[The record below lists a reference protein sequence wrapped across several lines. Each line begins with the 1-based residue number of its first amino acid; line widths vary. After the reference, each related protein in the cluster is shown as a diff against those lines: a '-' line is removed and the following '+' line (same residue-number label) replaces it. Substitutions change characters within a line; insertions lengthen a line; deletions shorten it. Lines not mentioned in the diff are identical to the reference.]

1 MVTTMG
7 YREIS
12 LKLPTDF
19 TEEQLQSRIGTRL
32 RLKRFS
38 YRLER
43 KSLDARKKSD
53 IHWKVKIA
61 VSSRALKNA
70 APVILQ
76 PLEIPYRK
84 RNKKAVVVG
93 SGPAGFFAAL
103 ILQMA
108 GFQTTVIERGSEVA
122 KRAKS
127 IETFENTGRFDATG
141 NYAFGEG
148 GGGTFSDGKLTAR
161 TRRFSQEK
169 AFITAA
175 YIRAG
180 APVEI
185 AYMAHPHIGSDN
197 LRVVVGNL
205 REEFI
210 SRGGAVRFETMV
222 EDLRI
227 RNGRV
232 SEATTAAGSFPAEEF
247 LIAPGHSAYETYRM
261 LIRRGVKFR
270 TKNFAVGCRVEHFQK
285 IINLAQWGRE
295 HLPGVKAAEYR
306 LIGRS
311 GSDRPVYTFCM
322 CPGGVV
328 VPASAYSNAN
338 IVNGMSLYQRSGRFA
353 NAACVAGIHPDEI
366 ADRETTPLEALDLVA
381 ALEEKFHRATH
392 SFKAPCCSIQD
403 FLKET
408 EPKKEPESSY
418 PLGLTPAP
426 LWEMLPLKLSRALRS
441 GLEQFC
447 RQLPGFETGSLIGLE
462 SKTSSP
468 IQVLRN
474 RHGLCEGFKNLYL
487 VGEGSGYAG
496 GIISSGVDGIRAA
509 LGIVERDQLSGRL

>member
-1 MVTTMG
+1 MGAAMG
-7 YREIS
+7 YTEIS

-19 TEEQLQSRIGTRL
+19 TEEQLQRKIGKRL
-32 RLKRFS
+32 GLKSFS
-38 YRLER
+38 YQIER
-43 KSLDARKKSD
+43 KSLDARKKSNT
-53 IHWKVKIA
+53 HWKIKVA
-61 VSSRALKNA
+61 VSSRELKNGI
-70 APVILQ
+70 PVVPP
-76 PLEIPYRK
+76 PLEILYRK
-84 RNKKAVVVG
+84 RNKNVVVVG

-103 ILQMA
+103 ILQKA
-108 GFQTTVIERGSEVA
+108 GFPTTIFERGSEVA

-127 IETFENTGRFDATG
+127 IETFEKTGRFDASG

-161 TRRFSQEK
+161 TRRFSLEK
-169 AFITAA
+169 ALITAA

-180 APVEI
+180 APEEI

-197 LRVVVGNL
+197 LRIIVGNL

-210 SRGGAVRFETMV
+210 SMGGTVLFETMV

-227 RNGRV
+227 RNNCV
-232 SEATTAAGSFPAEEF
+232 TEAVTAAGSFQANKF
-247 LIAPGHSAYETYRM
+247 LFAPGNSAYETSRM

-270 TKNFAVGCRVEHFQK
+270 TKNFAVGCRVEHPQK
-285 IINLAQWGRE
+285 IINLAQWGCE

-306 LIGRS
+306 LTGRIC
-311 GSDRPVYTFCM
+311 SDRPVYTFCM

-328 VPASAYSNAN
+328 VPATAFANAN
-338 IVNGMSLYQRSGRFA
+338 IVNGMSLYGRSGRFA

-366 ADRETTPLEALDLVA
+366 ADRKTTPLEALDQVS
-381 ALEEKFHRATH
+381 ALEEKFYQATR
-392 SFKAPCCSIQD
+392 SFKAPYCSIQD
-403 FLKET
+403 FLNETESIKET
-408 EPKKEPESSY
+408 ESSY

-426 LWEMLPLKLSRALRS
+426 LWEMLPLKVSSALRS
-441 GLEQFC
+441 GLKEFS

-487 VGEGSGYAG
+487 VGESSGYAG

-509 LGIVERDQLSGRL
+509 LSIVEQDQ

>member
-1 MVTTMG
+1 MSTATG
-7 YREIS
+7 YSEIL

-19 TEEQLQSRIGTRL
+19 TEEQLQRKIGMQL
-32 RLKRFS
+32 QLKSFS
-38 YRLER
+38 YRIER

-53 IHWKVKIA
+53 THWKVKIA
-61 VSSRALKNA
+61 VSSRELNGT
-70 APVILQ
+70 PIVPL

-84 RNKKAVVVG
+84 RNKNAVVVG

-103 ILQMA
+103 TLQKA
-108 GFQTTVIERGSEVA
+108 GFQTTVIERGSKVA

-180 APVEI
+180 APEEI

-197 LRVVVGNL
+197 LKVIVRNL

-210 SRGGAVRFETMV
+210 SMGGAILFETMM

-227 RNGRV
+227 RNGCIT
-232 SEATTAAGSFPAEEF
+232 EAVTAAGSFPAEEF

-270 TKNFAVGCRVEHFQK
+270 TKNFAVGCRVEHLQK
-285 IINLAQWGRE
+285 IINLAQWGCE

-306 LIGRS
+306 LTGR
-311 GSDRPVYTFCM
+311 GCSDRPVYTFCM

-328 VPASAYSNAN
+328 VPAAAYANAN
-338 IVNGMSLYQRSGRFA
+338 IVNGMSLYRRSGRFA
-353 NAACVAGIHPDEI
+353 NAACVGGIHPDEI
-366 ADRETTPLEALDLVA
+366 ADQETTPLEALNQVA

-392 SFKAPCCSIQD
+392 SFKAPYCSIQD
-403 FLKET
+403 FLNET
-408 EPKKEPESSY
+408 ESKKEAESSY

-426 LWEMLPLKLSRALRS
+426 LWEMLPLKVSRALQS
-441 GLEQFC
+441 GLVEFS
-447 RQLPGFETGSLIGLE
+447 RQLPGFETGNLIGLE

-474 RHGLCEGFKNLYL
+474 RYGLCEGFKNLYL

-496 GIISSGVDGIRAA
+496 GIISSGVDGIRTA
-509 LGIVERDQLSGRL
+509 LGIVERDQ